1 MNVVAFEAGF
11 ALGMFALL
19 VTAFAIGRRLGK
31 RHPDEHP
38 QLGVVQGATLGMMG
52 LLLGFSFS
60 GAMTRMAGREE
71 LLVRHANALGTMH
84 LRTQLAGAQRE
95 SMQTTVREYASV
107 VLQAFDRPGTEAA
120 KAAQAR
126 LTDLEARLWSDVT
139 MQATAQP
146 AQAMLFV
153 PVANELIDVRAAR
166 IAATQ
171 RHLPALVLAV
181 LLVCASLSVGTIGY
195 GMAGGRKSLIPPAIA
210 LIGLMAAVLWV
221 VIDLDYPR
229 YGLIHIS
236 DAPMEAAVRA
246 ITGG

>member
-1 MNVVAFEAGF
+1 MSVVAIEAGF

-19 VTAFAIGRRLGK
+19 VTAFATGRRLGK

-84 LRTQLAGAQRE
+84 LRTQLANVQRDA
-95 SMQTTVREYASV
+95 MQATLEEYAGIV
-107 VLQAFDRPGTEAA
+107 VQAFDRPGSDTAI
-120 KAAQAR
+120 AAQER
-126 LTDLEARLWSDVT
+126 LTALEQRLWSDVVL
-139 MQATAQP
+139 QANAEP
-146 AQAMLFV
+146 GRAMLFV

-171 RHLPALVLAV
+171 RHLPALVVAA

-195 GMAGGRKSLIPPAIA
+195 GMAGGRKSLVPPAIA

-246 ITGG
+246 ILGG